1 MLTSLRKR
9 NSNLEILRIISMIMI
24 FFHHSVLHGGT
35 SFYGTGDIQDLIREM
50 FFHGGKLGVV
60 IFVLIS
66 AYFQC
71 SKKLSIRRLVNLVIE
86 VVIINVI
93 FFGLHMIKSP
103 EPINLALIRRVFLP
117 FTHSAYWFL
126 TVYLL
131 LQLASPLLNIIISNI
146 KKNMHLTIIIVL
158 GIIVSYI
165 PVFLRQTPNLSELL
179 IFIFLYFIASYFK
192 VYPIKDLKGF
202 KYALP
207 FIAGGIYILFNYLV
221 VRFNKDGG
229 AKGMINLLFYNDY
242 SPLCILIAILLLLFF
257 IQLKPHHSAVI
268 NFLALGILEVYL
280 IHENVYVRPVLYQYW
295 INSRTLPYSDWWSL
309 QFFGIGMLKFTII
322 LLIGIAFKFI
332 YSYTVK
338 KLVDFSFNKLSTQLE
353 KEIV

>member
-1 MLTSLRKR
+1 MIKSLKKR

-50 FFHGGKLGVV
+50 FYHGGKLGVV

-71 SKKLSIRRLVNLVIE
+71 NKRLSLRRLANLVIE
-86 VVIINVI
+86 VVIINV
-93 FFGLHMIKSP
+93 FFFVLHMIKSP

-131 LQLASPLLNIIISNI
+131 LQLASPFLNIIIANI
-146 KKNMHLTIIIVL
+146 KKSMHLTIIIVL
-158 GIIVSYI
+158 GIIISYI
-165 PVFLRQTPNLSELL
+165 PVFLRQTPNLSEFL
-179 IFIFLYFIASYFK
+179 IFIFLYFLASYFK
-192 VYPIKDLKGF
+192 VYPIRDLKWF
-202 KYALP
+202 KYCLP
-207 FIAGGIYILFNYLV
+207 VIASGIYILFNFFV
-221 VRFNKDGG
+221 VIFNRDGA
-229 AKGMINLLFYNDY
+229 AKELINLLFYSDY
-242 SPLCILIAILLLLFF
+242 SPFCILIATLLLLFF
-257 IQLKPHHSAVI
+257 IQIKPRHWAIV

-295 INSRTLPYSDWWSL
+295 INSKTLPYSNWWSL

-332 YSYTVK
+332 YSYTIK
-338 KLVDFSFNKLSTQLE
+338 RLVDFSFNKLSVQLE
-353 KEIV
+353 KEII